1 MVNEAL
7 RHQLGSLSVAG
18 LALGTIFFAASLT
31 PTLIPRTYLTQGAL
45 AGGSFAVGY
54 ATGLLLRVVWSYMEL
69 PEPRRSRRTLVAVT
83 GLVCAAL
90 AIVFLWRSAEWQN
103 SVRERMGLE
112 PVDSGHPLMVCLIA
126 LATFAV
132 ILLIAR
138 LFVLLARQ
146 VTRRTRRYVPRRVA
160 TVLGLSAALVLF
172 WAIGNDVVVRTAF
185 GILDSSYSEFD
196 ALFEPERPQPTEPE
210 RTGSPASLV
219 RWEDLGRAGR
229 EFVVSG
235 PSAADIAEA
244 TGRPALDPLRVYV
257 GLQSGDT
264 PAQRAR
270 LALEELRRQGGFE
283 RSLLIVVTPTGTG
296 WVDPAAMDT
305 VEYLHD
311 GDVASVALQ
320 YSYLS
325 SPLSLLAEPEY
336 GADAARALFAEI
348 YGYWTTLPR
357 ESRPRLYLHGLSLG
371 AMNSERSV
379 ELFELIGDP
388 IDGALWSG
396 PPFESRIWR
405 SVTRDRNEGSPAWLP
420 QFRDGSAIR
429 FMNQQGV
436 DGDASDWGPMRIVY
450 LQYASDP
457 IVFFE
462 YASLYR
468 QPEWMREPRG
478 PDVSPELRWFP
489 GVTLLQLAL
498 DMAVGTASPMGH
510 GHIYAP
516 EHYVDAWLEV
526 TGGSGMPPDRIEAIR
541 VLLAAR
547 LRAQEASD
555 GDAERF
561 EDRGG

>member
-1 MVNEAL
+1 
-7 RHQLGSLSVAG
+7 
-18 LALGTIFFAASLT
+18 
-31 PTLIPRTYLTQGAL
+31 
-45 AGGSFAVGY
+45 
-54 ATGLLLRVVWSYMEL
+54 
-69 PEPRRSRRTLVAVT
+69 
-83 GLVCAAL
+83 
-90 AIVFLWRSAEWQN
+90 
-103 SVRERMGLE
+103 
-112 PVDSGHPLMVCLIA
+112 
-126 LATFAV
+126 
-132 ILLIAR
+132 
-138 LFVLLARQ
+138 
-146 VTRRTRRYVPRRVA
+146 
-160 TVLGLSAALVLF
+160 
-172 WAIGNDVVVRTAF
+172 
-185 GILDSSYSEFD
+185 
-196 ALFEPERPQPTEPE
+196 
-210 RTGSPASLV
+210 
-219 RWEDLGRAGR
+219 
-229 EFVVSG
+229 
-235 PSAADIAEA
+235 
-244 TGRPALDPLRVYV
+244 
-257 GLQSGDT
+257 
-264 PAQRAR
+264 
-270 LALEELRRQGGFE
+270 
-283 RSLLIVVTPTGTG
+283 
-296 WVDPAAMDT
+296 
-305 VEYLHD
+305 
-311 GDVASVALQ
+311 
-320 YSYLS
+320 
-325 SPLSLLAEPEY
+325 
-336 GADAARALFAEI
+336 
-348 YGYWTTLPR
+348 LPR